1 MNPFHFSARTDWNLT
16 PNQLSRRVA
25 EHRRQGRAFIDL
37 TESNPTRCG
46 FEYPEKKILGA
57 LALQESLAYD
67 PIPQGLACARDAVAR
82 YYTTTTGQRIDP
94 NHLLLTASTSE
105 AYSFLFRL
113 LAEPGD
119 RILVPRPSY
128 PLLEFLSRLND
139 VELEPYS
146 LEYHQGWH
154 VDLSSM
160 EKALNHNTRAVV
172 VVNPN
177 NPTGSGILPDE
188 RKALLAFCGDHEIAL
203 VSDEVFID
211 FEFSERPRLPGESN
225 RRSAPAIPASSDTGT
240 NRLSSFIGNTESLT
254 FCLNGISKMLGLP
267 QMKLAWIAS
276 SGPSVSLAPALERL
290 EVIADTYLSVST
302 PIQCA
307 LPLLLGDVRETMR
320 VQMLTRLRSN
330 LRALD
335 QRVAQTGGLCE
346 RLIAHGGWS
355 AVVSVPRI
363 LSEEDWV
370 LRWLDLD
377 GVLAHPGY
385 FFDFEREGYIVL
397 SLILP
402 EPVFCEGIQ
411 RIFSRIEKTLK

>member
-1 MNPFHFSARTDWNLT
+1 MNRFHFSARTDWNLK
-16 PNQLSRRVA
+16 PNELSRHVA
-25 EHRRQGRAFIDL
+25 EHRRQGRELFDL

-46 FEYPEKKILGA
+46 FEYPEEKILGA
-57 LALQESLAYD
+57 LGLRESLAYN
-67 PIPQGLACARDAVAR
+67 PIPQGLAYARDAVAR
-82 YYTTTTGQRIDP
+82 YYTMTTGQHIDP
-94 NHLLLTASTSE
+94 NHLLITASTSE

-119 RILVPRPSY
+119 HILVPRPSY

-139 VELEPYS
+139 VELDPYS

-160 EKALNHNTRAVV
+160 EKGLTRKTRAVV

-177 NPTGSGILPDE
+177 NPTGSGILPNE
-188 RKALLAFCGDHEIAL
+188 RKALLAFCRDREIAL

-211 FEFSERPRLPGESN
+211 FEFSDRPGLPGGPS
-225 RRSAPAIPASSDTGT
+225 RMSATAIPASLDSET
-240 NRLSSFIGNTESLT
+240 NRLRSFIGNTEALT

-276 SGPSVSLAPALERL
+276 NGPSGSLAPALERL

-320 VQMLTRLRSN
+320 EQILTRLRSN

-346 RLIAHGGWS
+346 RLIADGGWS

-363 LSEEDWV
+363 LSEDEWV

-397 SLILP
+397 SLIPP
-402 EPVFCEGIQ
+402 EPVFYEGIQ
-411 RIFSRIEKTLK
+411 RIFSRIEKALE